1 MEQETGGQVVNMSE
15 EDRRAVAVDLIEGAI
30 EDIEHLTVVEV
41 AEEAIGG
48 EISEEDAQAIH
59 DLIGRVRLTI
69 TFD

>member
-15 EDRRAVAVDLIEGAI
+15 EDRRAVVVDLIEGAI

-59 DLIGRVRLTI
+59 DLIGRARLMI

>member
-1 MEQETGGQVVNMSE
+1 MNMSE
-15 EDRRAVAVDLIEGAI
+15 EDRRAVVVDLIEGAI

-48 EISEEDAQAIH
+48 EISEDDVQALH
-59 DLIGRVRLTI
+59 ALIDRARLTI

>member
-15 EDRRAVAVDLIEGAI
+15 EDRRAVVVDLIEGAI

-48 EISEEDAQAIH
+48 EISEEDAQEIH